1 MRRIALVA
9 AVLAGLAGSGL
20 AAPPAHA
27 SCIFVIVWQ
36 DRVYF
41 AGDTPE
47 TLPHPG
53 APVRGAVE
61 PDCADTGGPARPP
74 TPIAA
79 RRISGVPSG
88 VALIARDTVLV
99 ANGYFPG
106 VTNVLTG
113 ATMPTDETR
122 GCTLGGPVRITGP
135 ARTAFGFI
143 NVHVDSST
151 VHLHHL
157 LRGSAQVY
165 VDGHTRIDGL
175 THNGQPYIGEGQLVR
190 VDAQFCKVP
199 GSVGTK
205 IVARRIVPAGPIV
218 PPSTADDILG
228 NDWRGSPGVVSR
240 ATGGHALAVAIVLL
254 LAALGVGTALTAHR
268 RRSLPPPTG

>member
-1 MRRIALVA
+1 MRRIAIVA
-9 AVLAGLAGSGL
+9 TVLAALAGTGV

-27 SCIFVIVWQ
+27 SCIFVIVWH

-41 AGDTPE
+41 AADTPE

-61 PDCADTGGPARPP
+61 PDCADTGGPAGSP

-88 VALIARDTVLV
+88 VALLARDTVLV
-99 ANGYFPG
+99 ASGYFPG
-106 VTNVLTG
+106 VANVLTG

-122 GCTLGGPVRITGP
+122 GCALGGPVRITGP
-135 ARTAFGFI
+135 AQAGFGALG
-143 NVHVDSST
+143 VHVDDSS

-165 VDGHTRIDGL
+165 LDGHTRIDGL
-175 THNGQPYIGEGQLVR
+175 TRNGQAYIGEGQLVR
-190 VDAQFCKVP
+190 VDARFCKVS
-199 GSVGTK
+199 GAIGTK
-205 IVARRIVPAGPIV
+205 IVGRRIVPAGPIV
-218 PPSTADDILG
+218 APPTAEDILG
-228 NDWRGSPGVVSR
+228 ADWRGRPDVVSR
-240 ATGGHALAVAIVLL
+240 ATGGHSLAVAIVILV
-254 LAALGVGTALTAHR
+254 AVVVVGTILTAHR

>member
-1 MRRIALVA
+1 MRRIALLV

-27 SCIFVIVWQ
+27 SCIFVVVWH

-41 AGDTPE
+41 AVNTPE

-53 APVRGAVE
+53 APVRGALE
-61 PDCADTGGPARPP
+61 PDCNDTGGPARPP

-79 RRISGVPSG
+79 RRIVGVPASL
-88 VALIARDTVLV
+88 ALLARDTVLV
-99 ANGYFPG
+99 PSGYFPQ
-106 VTNVLTG
+106 VANVLTG
-113 ATMPTDETR
+113 ATLPTNETR

-143 NVHVDSST
+143 SVRVDSST

-165 VDGHTRIDGL
+165 LDGHTRIDGL
-175 THNGQPYIGEGQLVR
+175 VRNGQPYIGEGQLVR
-190 VDAQFCKVP
+190 VDALFCKVP
-199 GSVGTK
+199 GSIGTK
-205 IVARRIVPAGPIV
+205 IVGRRIVPAGPIV
-218 PPSTADDILG
+218 APPTADDILG
-228 NDWRGSPGVVSR
+228 PYWRGGPDIVSR
-240 ATGGHALAVAIVLL
+240 ATRGHRWAAYAALAL
-254 LAALGVGTALTAHR
+254 LALVAGLLVVR
-268 RRSLPPPTG
+268 RRSRPSGTG